1 MSLSSGT
8 QFSINKRLEFE
19 ILICAPNGCPDAKV
33 ILDALSEIDLSD
45 KKITILEFGPN
56 CAHIENPILPK
67 GKVEHR
73 LFDDFG
79 DIDMRRQSF
88 ESSEANWLLYLEDHA
103 LPGAH
108 FFTELQS
115 YLDQEFP
122 ADAMTFYSKNGT
134 PHSAGS
140 RAVYNWVWGES
151 EASLFPDKPAPVCS
165 AFLVKRESAVA
176 EIKKRG
182 GKLHKG
188 ELEMQIIP
196 ELIRKENYS
205 IPRQIVIL
213 HFEDVNLR
221 TAMQAVASNGR
232 ITGHLEKYLLPR
244 KGWLMHMLRRC
255 FLRSSRIRKL
265 NSYGFI
271 DSICLEL
278 MAISSFVGVVTGRF
292 FGIGKAELE
301 LAQAHPKI
309 EN

>member
-1 MSLSSGT
+1 MA
-8 QFSINKRLEFE
+8 KELELE
-19 ILICAPNGCPDAKV
+19 ILITAQNGCNDAKI
-33 ILDALSEIDLSD
+33 ILDALSDFDLSD

-56 CAHIENPILPK
+56 CTHIENPRLPK
-67 GKVEHR
+67 EKVEHR
-73 LFDDFG
+73 LFDEFG

-88 ESSEANWLLYLEDHA
+88 ESSDARWLAYLEDHA
-103 LPGAH
+103 LPYGN

-122 ADAMTFYSKNGT
+122 ADAITFYSKNGT

-151 EASLFPDKPAPVCS
+151 EASLFPNKPAPVCS

-176 EIKKRG
+176 EIEKRG

-196 ELIRKENYS
+196 ELIRKENFS
-205 IPRQIVIL
+205 TPRQIVIL
-213 HFEDVNLR
+213 HFEDVNLK
-221 TAMQAVASNGR
+221 TAIKAVANNGR
-232 ITGHLEKYLLPR
+232 ISGNLEKNLLPHQ
-244 KGWLMHMLRRC
+244 GWLMHMLRRY

-265 NSYGFI
+265 NSYSFI

-278 MAISSFVGVVTGRF
+278 MAISGFIGVVVGRY

-301 LAQAHPKI
+301 LAQAHPEVKI
-309 EN
+309 